1 MLSIIIPVYN
11 TPPDYIERCL
21 RSIRRDK
28 YRDIEIL
35 LINDGSDDS
44 RCVNYLEGCFPSDIR
59 VFTQHRK
66 GVSAARNLGIREA
79 KGEYIAF
86 VDADDEIADG
96 FLCEAS
102 ALAVQYDLDII
113 FGSVRHIPDT
123 EHLGLQGA
131 DRFLILQG
139 AELSEVKKSILE
151 KRTAVFPRPILGSP
165 CARLYRASICKKTG
179 FNEDIRI
186 CEDQLFN
193 LYALEKSSRV
203 GIYPAYW
210 YVYYQNPFSA
220 MHNLNGCQD
229 FYLYYKYL
237 KQYALTYNNSEICK
251 LVNIKLIGYMSGIAK
266 QVLLSDSTICE
277 KINNI
282 KKVIQNSLL
291 SETIH
296 ELKWN
301 DPELGV
307 WRRTEYIVWKIIS
320 ILFKYQ
326 SR

>member
-165 CARLYRASICKKTG
+165 CARLYRASVCKKTG

-193 LYALEKSSRV
+193 LYALEKSNRV

-210 YVYYQNPFSA
+210 YNYYQNTFSA
-220 MHNLNGCQD
+220 MHNLKGRQD
-229 FYLYYKYL
+229 FFPYYQFL
-237 KQYALTYNNSEICK
+237 KVYAEQCGNYEIRRWIDIR
-251 LVNIKLIGYMSGIAK
+251 LLGYMSGMMKQIAC
-266 QVLLSDSTICE
+266 SSCNIRE
-277 KINNI
+277 KIHGV
-282 KKVIQNSLL
+282 KMVAQVPLL
-291 SETIH
+291 NQAVRMLRWSDGDLNLWRKT
-296 ELKWN
+296 EL
-301 DPELGV
+301 LF
-307 WRRTEYIVWKIIS
+307 WKCINY
-320 ILFKYQ
+320 LNK
-326 SR
+326 RNA

>member
-79 KGEYIAF
+79 NGEYIAF

-102 ALAVQYDLDII
+102 ALAVRYDLDII

-165 CARLYRASICKKTG
+165 CARLYRASVCKKTG

-203 GIYPAYW
+203 GIYPFLKAYAE
-210 YVYYQNPFSA
+210 QCGN
-220 MHNLNGCQD
+220 D
-229 FYLYYKYL
+229 
-237 KQYALTYNNSEICK
+237 EIRRWIDIR
-251 LVNIKLIGYMSGIAK
+251 LLGYMSGMMKQIAC
-266 QVLLSDSTICE
+266 SSCNIRE
-277 KINNI
+277 KIHGV
-282 KKVIQNSLL
+282 KMVAQVPLL
-291 SETIH
+291 NQAVRMLRWSDGDLNLWRKT
-296 ELKWN
+296 EL
-301 DPELGV
+301 LF
-307 WRRTEYIVWKIIS
+307 WKCVNY
-320 ILFKYQ
+320 LNK
-326 SR
+326 RNA